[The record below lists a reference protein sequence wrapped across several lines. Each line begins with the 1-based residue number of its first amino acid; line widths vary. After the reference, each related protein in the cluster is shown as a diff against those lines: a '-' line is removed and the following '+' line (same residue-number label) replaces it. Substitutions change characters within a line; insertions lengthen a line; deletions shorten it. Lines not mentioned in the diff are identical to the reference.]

1 MKYFEKLANGLYG
14 AAFNEGRGTGAS
26 PQKQMFGGAGNAP
39 GKLRGSRRSNMPLA
53 GKKAQGH
60 AVVVEGDR
68 IEGQDAR
75 GSRPMSQQNFA
86 GQGQQI
92 ALKSGGS
99 QDVGPNNTLVDKTPA
114 RGARNLAGSMP
125 KATPIALK
133 SGGSQ
138 DVGPNNTLV
147 DKTPA
152 RGARNLAGSMPKATP
167 IALKSGGSTTAPG
180 GRAAPGR
187 TAAAASRPTGRSG
200 PSAFGRAFAGA
211 RKSGQKAFDYK
222 GKSYHT
228 RQKGESQSQWA
239 GAISRGQSAPAKA
252 STATARS
259 SAPTTTRNIAG
270 NSGTPGKASR
280 PTNRPTMQTGTAKRA
295 PGLAA
300 TRAPVTQAGKLSRP
314 STKLTM
320 QTNRSSR
327 PALASASS
335 KRVRQTKNIPKA

>member
-86 GQGQQI
+86 GQGQQ
-92 ALKSGGS
+92 
-99 QDVGPNNTLVDKTPA
+99 
-114 RGARNLAGSMP
+114 
-125 KATPIALK
+125 IALK